1 MGRSGHSGA
10 AVVLAAVVF
19 AVLLELEPGGAYVTR
34 AIDDL
39 GQLSAAVVA
48 SAAAAWRSRHAAPG
62 AARSW
67 LLLSLASGSW
77 AVGEAVWSYLE
88 LLSGDATPFP
98 SLADLGFLM
107 FPVLA
112 GCGLLL
118 WPTAAVRGAARWR
131 TLLDA
136 ALVAGALFIVT
147 SVSALGAVLSAGAD
161 SRLAFAVSLA
171 YPIADLVLL
180 TVTVVIVAHT
190 GRTAS
195 PALGLL
201 TAGLTCLSLA
211 DSGFAFLSATGTYRT
226 GAWPDIGWF
235 TGFLL
240 LAAAAAASPAD
251 DEPAARGLETT
262 RKVLLPYVPAAIG
275 LAVALGHE
283 LRGGGDRPALLAAA
297 LVITALLTRQLLV
310 VLDNRGLVRELVRM
324 QDELRHQAFHDPL
337 TGLANRALFADRLR
351 HCLDL
356 HCRDLRPL
364 GLLYC
369 DLDGFKAVNDTL
381 GHDAGDEVL
390 RAVAERVRA
399 ATRPGDTVARMGGDE
414 FAVLLEDG
422 GDAAAVATRLLEAMA
437 QPAVVGRHTIPLAA
451 SIGIAHLDAS
461 DAPVSGAVL
470 LHRADTA
477 MYAAKRSGK
486 GRTATW
492 HDELERQPA

>member
-1 MGRSGHSGA
+1 MLAAVGLA
-10 AVVLAAVVF
+10 VVVFAVVLA
-19 AVLLELEPGGAYVTR
+19 LEPGGAYVTR

-39 GQLSAAVVA
+39 GQLSAAVLA
-48 SAAAAWRSRHAAPG
+48 CSAAGWRWRRSAPG
-62 AARSW
+62 AARPW

-77 AVGEAVWSYLE
+77 ALGEAVWSYLE
-88 LLSGDATPFP
+88 LLSGRVTPFP
-98 SLADLGFLM
+98 SLADVGFLA

-118 WPTAAVRGAARWR
+118 WPTAVVRGAARWR

-147 SVSALGAVLSAGAD
+147 SVSALSAVLAAGAD
-161 SRLAFAVSLA
+161 SRLAFAVSVA

-180 TVTVVIVAHT
+180 TITVVIVAHT

-195 PALGLL
+195 PALALL
-201 TAGLTCLSLA
+201 TAGLTCLCLA
-211 DSGFAFLSATGTYRT
+211 DSGFAFLSATGAYRT

-240 LAAAAAASPAD
+240 LAAAAVAAPSA
-251 DEPAARGLETT
+251 DEPAAVDMETT

-297 LVITALLTRQLLV
+297 LVIAALLTRQLLAV
-310 VLDNRGLVRELVRM
+310 FDNRRLVRELVRM

-356 HCRDLRPL
+356 HRRDLRPL

-381 GHDAGDEVL
+381 GHDAGDEVI
-390 RAVAERVRA
+390 RAVAERLRA

-422 GDAAAVATRLLEAMA
+422 GDAVAVAARLLQALA

-451 SIGIAHLDAS
+451 SIGIAQLDS
-461 DAPVSGAVL
+461 GDAPVSGAVL

-477 MYAAKRSGK
+477 MYAAKNGGK

-492 HDELERQPA
+492 HDDRERQPV